1 MKRIT
6 ALLLCVV
13 LCVGMCNISA
23 FAEEEIKIYVNGNIV
38 EFDQLPVIENGRT
51 LVPVRGVFEALGA
64 EVSYDN
70 GVVNGSKGST
80 KVVINVGSDKAY
92 VDDEEKTLDVPAK
105 IENGR
110 TLVPLRFIGEAFG
123 DDVHWEAKNKRIF
136 VSSNNRAKK
145 APELEA
151 IPKPET
157 ILSKLP
163 EGEVIYTREDLMDE
177 ECFSFYNQRDPEDCT
192 VKKVRVEGMP
202 FSDAYQVDVTEE
214 PDINY
219 AYGFSAIGK
228 ADISQGDIVLVS
240 ITMRNINSAYDEN
253 NCSVELVYEQRES
266 PWDKFLRATIS
277 AGQTWST
284 YYAYFTAKQDLK
296 AKDMKMVIRLG
307 GRPQLFEIGDFTMTN
322 YKKSVTAEQ
331 MPAASYDKYEGI
343 EPDAPWRKEADE
355 RIEKF
360 RKGDMKVKVLDE
372 NGSPVSDAKVKIN
385 MTNHEF
391 EFGSVLWTAPEFSNM
406 KEYFEVLKDNFN
418 TLVIGNELKW
428 PHFETKTERSMA
440 IAKWAIDNDFKL
452 RGHTLVWD
460 HTKHMPDDLR
470 TLYQAGDFQAI
481 SDRFEKHIKEET
493 TALKDYIYE
502 WDVLNEPIMNKLCR
516 SEYGDEFAAQWFKW
530 AEESVPDTARILN
543 DTGIV
548 GFGTPKIQQLHDILD
563 GLIKNGAD
571 IQGIGIQGHFGVC
584 CRPED
589 FYKQLDELSKHYDL
603 PIKVTEYSHN
613 SDPIIQGY
621 FTRDIMTEAFSL
633 EKGNGFI
640 MWGCDETTGGK
651 STPMY
656 DKNWNLKPAGEQVR
670 YLMFDKWWTDAVTV
684 TDNDGEAGIRAF
696 YGDYE
701 ITTEADG
708 KKQVDIVRFLK
719 DGKGE
724 IVVRLGT
731 PQSDPEAI
739 NREPKR
745 SRGEIPDSAWESVKE
760 ITFTKDILSS
770 LEKSGEAEISF
781 DSESESVIIKTTD
794 EGVRICVD
802 GIFEGVDT
810 SMHTPYK
817 ISVKAKNNNAENI
830 TFSAYP
836 VISSKNNGEFK
847 ITSVNEEKGRRD
859 VVLESGNEGVFTT
872 AEDYFRAKKP
882 NSICIEIKE
891 KEAELSIESLTLYK
905 LMQGYVPN

>member
-6 ALLLCVV
+6 ALILSIV
-13 LCVGMCNISA
+13 LAFGMCNMSV
-23 FAEEEIKIYVNGNIV
+23 FAEEEIKVYVNGNLV
-38 EFDQLPVIENGRT
+38 EFDQLPVIESGRT

-70 GVVNGSKGST
+70 GVVNGTKGST
-80 KVVINVGSDKAY
+80 KVTINVGSDKAY

-145 APELEA
+145 APELAE
-151 IPKPET
+151 IPT
-157 ILSKLP
+157 ADTVLSKLP

-177 ECFSFYNQRDPEDCT
+177 ECFVFYNEREAADCT

-202 FSDAYQVDVTEE
+202 FSDAYQVDVTKE

-228 ADISQGDIVLVS
+228 ADIAQGDVVLVS

-253 NCSVELVYEQRES
+253 NCSVELVYEQRET

-296 AKDMKMVIRLG
+296 ANEMKMVIRLG
-307 GRPQLFEIGDFTMTN
+307 GRPQLFEIGDFTMIN
-322 YKKSVTAEQ
+322 YKKSATVEQ
-331 MPAASYDKYEGI
+331 MPAASYDAYEGI

-360 RKGDMKVKVLDE
+360 RKGDMKVKVIDE
-372 NGSPVSDAKVKIN
+372 SGSPVSDAKVKIN

-391 EFGSVLWTAPEFSNM
+391 EFGSVLWTAPEFSDM

-428 PHFETKTERSMA
+428 PHFEKKTERSMA

-460 HTKHMPDDLR
+460 HNKHMPEDMVQMLQR
-470 TLYQAGDFQAI
+470 HDFDEI
-481 SDRFEKHIKEET
+481 SKRFETHIKEET
-493 TALKDYIYE
+493 TALKDYVYE
-502 WDVLNEPIMNKLCR
+502 WDVLNEPIMNKQYR
-516 SEYGDEFAAQWFKW
+516 TEFGDEFAAQWFKW
-530 AEESVPDTARILN
+530 TEESVPDTVRILN

-548 GFGTPKIQQLHDILD
+548 GFGTPKIQQLHDIID
-563 GLIKNGAD
+563 GLMANGAS
-571 IQGIGIQGHFGVC
+571 IQGLGIQGHFGVC

-589 FYKQLDELSKHYDL
+589 FYKQLDDLSKHYDL

-613 SDPIIQGY
+613 GDPIIQGY

-640 MWGCDETTGGK
+640 MWGCDETTGGT

-656 DKNWNLKPAGEQVR
+656 DKEWNLKPAGEQIR
-670 YLMFDKWWTDAVTV
+670 YLMFDKWWTDAVAV
-684 TDNDGEAGIRAF
+684 TDGDGEVGIRAF

-719 DGKGE
+719 DGNGE

-731 PQSDPEAI
+731 PQVDAKAI

-745 SRGEIPDSAWESVKE
+745 SREEIPDSAWESVKE
-760 ITFTKDILSS
+760 ITFTNENVSL
-770 LEKSGEAEISF
+770 LEKSGEAEVSF
-781 DSESESVIIKTTD
+781 DEESNSVVIETLG
-794 EGVRICVD
+794 EGVKICAD
-802 GIFEGVDT
+802 GVFDDVDT

-817 ISVKAKNNNAENI
+817 IMVKAKNSGGENVS
-830 TFSAYP
+830 FSAYP
-836 VISSKNNGEFK
+836 MICSKNNGEIK
-847 ITSVNEEKGRRD
+847 ITSVIDEKGSRD
-859 VVLESGNEGVFTT
+859 IVLESDKEGVFTT
-872 AEDYFRAKKP
+872 AEDYFRTKKP
-882 NSICIEIKE
+882 NAVCIEIKE
-891 KEAELSIESLTLYK
+891 QGAKLLVESLTLYK
-905 LMQGYVPN
+905 LSEGYVPN